1 MSRFVQE
8 EVFQLW
14 LNWLEDDVTKVFEH
28 FFSGRKSEFRIRS
41 KGFDELFQRSTES
54 ELIKDLKQEEQ
65 IKHYLESAVE

>member
-54 ELIKDLKQEEQ
+54 ELVKDLKQEEQ